1 MTFIVQH
8 LGHLKWCSD
17 LSVAFGTWEQ
27 LQKKKKIITASLSF
41 NEISKYQSPTLFPHA
56 LSMLTFS

>member
-27 LQKKKKIITASLSF
+27 LQKKKKIITTSFAF

-56 LSMLTFS
+56 LSMSTLS